1 MPASRFA
8 CCILRHSSAIVGVV
22 LVSNSDKIELTAYKQ
37 NLISFTKPNPSALGW
52 EISVKGY
59 HASAIDMQ
67 IFWCGTPTEGK
78 GPACLCPSWVVVVM
92 LIGFALAKTVKE
104 LAGVRDN
111 KYLWIKLCFIYTS
124 NKIICKQHMANV
136 SISLYCFTYNT
147 TVVCFFGNSFFQINR
162 CTCIFLYLYS
172 KLL

>member
-8 CCILRHSSAIVGVV
+8 CCILRVNSAIVGVV

-59 HASAIDMQ
+59 HASAIDTQ

-147 TVVCFFGNSFFQINR
+147 TVVCFLGNSFFQINR